1 VDNLNLDTRLAHAGE
16 DEADSA
22 RALIPPI
29 HLSVPFRRIDAET
42 MGEFAYSRRG
52 NPTRAALERALED
65 VEGGGHAI
73 TFGSGMAAVTAVG
86 QLLKAGDRVI
96 LPREVYGNT
105 HRLYTTILPAVH
117 VEAEF
122 VELGDLKALERALE
136 RPAALVW
143 TESPTNPSLAVVDL
157 RSIAELAHERG
168 ALMAVDNSL
177 ASPYFQRPLELGADL
192 VVEST
197 TKYLNGH
204 DDLMGGAVLA
214 REAAVAERLVY
225 LQFVGGA
232 VPSPFDCWLLLRGMK
247 TMALRMERHQQ
258 NAFQVARFL
267 AEHRAVASVSYPGL
281 KDHPQHELA
290 REQMTGYGGMV
301 SFEAHDARLA
311 RRVTERTRLFNLAG
325 GLGGV
330 GSLIEYPATM
340 SHASQVVTPQAVSDR
355 LVRLSV
361 GIEHGDDLVADLDRA
376 LRNSAAD
383 S

>member
-1 VDNLNLDTRLAHAGE
+1 VA
-16 DEADSA
+16 
-22 RALIPPI
+22 
-29 HLSVPFRRIDAET
+29 
-42 MGEFAYSRRG
+42 
-52 NPTRAALERALED
+52 
-65 VEGGGHAI
+65 
-73 TFGSGMAAVTAVG
+73 

-105 HRLYTTILPAVH
+105 HRLYTTILPAMQ
-117 VEAEF
+117 VEGVF

-136 RPAALVW
+136 QPTALVW

-157 RSIAELAHERG
+157 RSIAEMAHARG

-192 VVEST
+192 AVEST

-204 DDLMGGAVLA
+204 DDLMGGAVIA
-214 REAAVAERLVY
+214 RDPAIAERLAY
-225 LQFVGGA
+225 LQYVGGA

-267 AEHRAVASVSYPGL
+267 SEHRAVASVSYPGL

-301 SFEAHDARLA
+301 SFETHDATLA
-311 RRVTERTRLFNLAG
+311 RRVTERTKLFNLAG

-340 SHASQVVTPQAVSDR
+340 SHASQVGTPQAVSDR

-376 LRNSAAD
+376 LSRLEDGS
-383 S
+383 